1 MRKNT
6 YPSRMALRS
15 KVREHREAKGLRQ
28 DDLAREVAVSR
39 QTIIAV
45 EKNGYTPSTE
55 LALRLARALGTTVEE
70 LFALE
75 D

>member
-1 MRKNT
+1 
-6 YPSRMALRS
+6 MALRS
-15 KVREHREAKGLRQ
+15 EVRQHREARGLRQ
-28 DDLAREVAVSR
+28 DDLARAVGVSR

-55 LALRLARALGTTVEE
+55 LALRLAHTLGTTVEE

>member
-1 MRKNT
+1 MTR
-6 YPSRMALRS
+6 LRS
-15 KVREHREAKGLRQ
+15 SVRQFRENEGLRQ
-28 DDLAREVAVSR
+28 DELADAVGVSR

-55 LALRLARALGTTVEE
+55 LALRLARVLGTTVEH
-70 LFALE
+70 LFSLE